1 MTELSIDW
9 DDFQRFTTYQAYF
22 DAVVG
27 TDERKRDNFYLED
40 ETVAR
45 DIELGRRVDAG
56 FSQSQ
61 NILQPH
67 EFEKAHQDLRNKREK
82 EARFKNRAE
91 KGRLSSQDTKNGE
104 VYTFCGENSVVG
116 ELAKREVEHR
126 LGVLCSVVYL
136 RYLNKKGQEVSGYID
151 FGDRLKNEEGFGD
164 VFSGKKRLVVKKSD
178 LSYYNWNTGVLSRVC
193 GITA

>member
-178 LSYYNWNTGVLSRVC
+178 LSYYNWNTGVLRRIF
-193 GITA
+193 GDE